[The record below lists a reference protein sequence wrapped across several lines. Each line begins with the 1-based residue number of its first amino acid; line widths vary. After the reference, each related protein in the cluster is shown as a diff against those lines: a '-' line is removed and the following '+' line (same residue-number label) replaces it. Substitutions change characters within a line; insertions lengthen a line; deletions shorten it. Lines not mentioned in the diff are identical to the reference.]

1 MKLLLK
7 LLTAPLMLAL
17 TLLVAVMMFL
27 FEICSLLL
35 TIASIIMALLGIGLF
50 LISSPTGGVIYLII
64 AFLLSPYGLQ
74 AIASYVIGAVD
85 SLNGSLRRFLVS

>member
-1 MKLLLK
+1 MKILLK
-7 LLTAPLMLAL
+7 LFTAPLILAL

-27 FEICSLLL
+27 FEICSMLL
-35 TIASIIMALLGIGLF
+35 TIASIIMALLGFGLF

-74 AIASYVIGAVD
+74 AIASSVIGAAD
-85 SLNGSLRRFLVS
+85 SLNSSLRRFLVS

>member
-7 LLTAPLMLAL
+7 LFTAPLMLAL

-74 AIASYVIGAVD
+74 AIASSMIGAAD